1 MLNALEVELESDV
14 EVNPLIEL
22 SPKIDSN
29 PELHLHPE
37 RLLKSLIELVFVLL
51 VLLRFLSCKIVF
63 ILFNPCIL
71 TEILSPQN
79 VNTLI
84 IRIVYV
90 KVKTN
95 YKKISFKQNHI
106 FTILFE
112 RY

>member
-29 PELHLHPE
+29 P
-37 RLLKSLIELVFVLL
+37 
-51 VLLRFLSCKIVF
+51 
-63 ILFNPCIL
+63 
-71 TEILSPQN
+71 

>member
-37 RLLKSLIELVFVLL
+37 RLLKS
-51 VLLRFLSCKIVF
+51 
-63 ILFNPCIL
+63 
-71 TEILSPQN
+71 PQN